1 MIIRLAESKDIV
13 QLIQMRWDFTLEDN
27 QSKIFIESDF
37 EAFKL
42 QCQDFLEK
50 ALDSETWFIWVA
62 EENSKIVSHIY
73 IELIQK
79 VPRPGRITYPF
90 AFMTNV
96 YTVKVFRNKGI
107 GSKLI
112 TKINEWV
119 EREKYEFIIVWPS
132 DDSIDYYKRN
142 GYKHCKEPMEFFPS

>member
-1 MIIRLAESKDIV
+1 MNIRLAERKDIN

-27 QSKIFIESDF
+27 HTKIFNEIDF
-37 EAFKL
+37 KAFKL
-42 QCQDFLEK
+42 ECQDFLEK
-50 ALDSETWFIWVA
+50 ALESETWFIWVA
-62 EENSKIVSHIY
+62 EENSNIVSHIY

-96 YTVKVFRNKGI
+96 YTIKDFRNKGI
-107 GSKLI
+107 GSELI
-112 TKINEWV
+112 TTINEWAV
-119 EREKYEFIIVWPS
+119 REKYEFIIVWPS